1 MDSSDIHLR
10 LADAS
15 DADGILD
22 VCGTALGWADP
33 EFDRALF
40 RWKHFDNAFG
50 PSIILIAEDDSG
62 LLAVRPL
69 MQWRFAT
76 SADPAAG
83 TTITAARAVDTAT
96 RPEAQGQGLFRRLT
110 EMGLEELRHRHFG
123 FVFNTP
129 NDQSR
134 PGYLKMGWELA
145 GPVKFGFAFRSP
157 LRLPTI
163 ARSRTAA
170 RKPSIETPELGIDV
184 SEGLSVLGGDV
195 GLAPSF
201 RREQTGTDRLS
212 TAHTLETLRWRFE
225 QGPIS
230 YRWLPTG
237 ADEGCVVRLR
247 QRGRSRELL
256 IALAAVRSTAPAWA
270 AVKHAMRQV
279 NADYCLTPAGFGSAH
294 TIARLGPTL
303 TLRSVDIAPS
313 AETFDWS
320 PGDIEVF

>member
-10 LADAS
+10 LADPS
-15 DADGILD
+15 DADEILD
-22 VCGTALGWADP
+22 VCGSALGWTDP

-50 PSIILIAEDDSG
+50 PSIIFVAENETG

-69 MQWRFAT
+69 MRWRFST
-76 SADPAAG
+76 SADPTSG
-83 TTITAARAVDTAT
+83 RSINAARAVDTAT
-96 RPEAQGQGLFRRLT
+96 RPIAQGQGLFRRLT
-110 EMGLEELRHRHFG
+110 ELGLEELRDQAFG

-145 GPVKFGFAFRSP
+145 GHVEFGFAIRSP
-157 LRLPTI
+157 MSLPTI

-170 RKPSIETPELGIDV
+170 HKPSIETPELGIDIA
-184 SEGLSVLGGDV
+184 D
-195 GLAPSF
+195 GLAMLGSGVPLSSNVQ
-201 RREQTGTDRLS
+201 RHSRTEQWC
-212 TAHTLETLRWRFE
+212 TAHTIETLRWRFE
-225 QGPIS
+225 HGPIS

-247 QRGRSRELL
+247 QRGPSRELL
-256 IALAAVRSTAPAWA
+256 VALVAARSPTTAWD
-270 AVKHAMRQV
+270 AVKQAMHQV
-279 NADYCLTPAGFGSAH
+279 RADYCLTPAGFGSAR

-303 TLRSVDIAPS
+303 TLRPVELTPS
-313 AETFDWS
+313 AGSFDWS
-320 PGDIEVF
+320 PGDIEIF